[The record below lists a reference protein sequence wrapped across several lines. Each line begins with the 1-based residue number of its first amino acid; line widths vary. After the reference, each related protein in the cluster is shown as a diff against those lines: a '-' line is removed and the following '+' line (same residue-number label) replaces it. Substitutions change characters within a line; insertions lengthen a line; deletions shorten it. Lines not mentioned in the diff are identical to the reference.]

1 MVDTILIAELSPMFS
16 IARISRAIR
25 AFPAVMSFLVDSGT
39 AMEGTFELKLKVASA
54 WRLL

>member
-1 MVDTILIAELSPMFS
+1 MIDIILVAELSPMIS
-16 IARISRAIR
+16 IARISRGIR
-25 AFPAVMSFLVDSGT
+25 AFPAVMSFLVNSST